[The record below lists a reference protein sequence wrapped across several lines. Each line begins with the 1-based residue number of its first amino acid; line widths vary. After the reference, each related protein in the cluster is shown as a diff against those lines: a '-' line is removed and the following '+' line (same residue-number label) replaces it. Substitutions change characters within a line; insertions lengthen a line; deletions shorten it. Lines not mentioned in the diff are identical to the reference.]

1 MSLVSKKD
9 SDSPERQL
17 EMSHSSDKEEDSNEE
32 CIEEG
37 VEIVLSHIEEKTVI
51 GLNKTKLTNRLSQG
65 NEGQLL
71 KVVKEEEGNAK
82 DYKQQSDEVLVR
94 CQREIELLEEQEYE
108 SVITV
113 KNEGVSQALIETEIC
128 VSCQVSDIL
137 EEKVDEYA
145 VRKMTDNLLLESK
158 IEDKKQQMSCAE
170 GDVSK
175 DTKDVWENEECSQQ
189 LENESIE

>member
-1 MSLVSKKD
+1 M
-9 SDSPERQL
+9 
-17 EMSHSSDKEEDSNEE
+17 
-32 CIEEG
+32 
-37 VEIVLSHIEEKTVI
+37 
-51 GLNKTKLTNRLSQG
+51 TNRLSQG